1 MEMIRLLIYWKTITE
16 IYLHLSTAPTE
27 IEEVVQSTARV
38 VDDEMNQMLVA
49 DFTRIEVEVA
59 LKQMAPLKEPSP
71 DGMPS
76 IFYQHYWQNIG
87 DEVTEAIIPCL
98 NSGKTLTGLNHIF
111 LHLFP
116 N

>member
-1 MEMIRLLIYWKTITE
+1 LEMIRLLIYWKTITE
-16 IYLHLSTAPTE
+16 IYLHRSAAPTE
-27 IEEVVQSTARV
+27 IEEVVQYTARV
-38 VDDEMNQMLVA
+38 VDDETSQMLVA

-76 IFYQHYWQNIG
+76 IFYQYYWQNIG
-87 DEVTEAIIPCL
+87 DEVTEAIISCL